1 MKKGISCMICA
12 LLLVGCMAGCGST
25 GGKSGSGN
33 GIKIMMSL
41 SQGDDFRNTI
51 VEQAKKTA
59 QEKGAT
65 LDVYD
70 EDGSLESQVEHIK
83 QAVKEKY
90 DVILCGPVNADTA
103 LELESLADGIPVIFY
118 NSCPDA
124 SYLEAGKY
132 MYVGSDENVAGKY
145 QAEYILDKFSSSDE
159 INVAI
164 FKEPKNHSATKG
176 RTGALKDTLNASGK
190 KINYVFEDNA
200 DWDQATAQKMFE
212 LFLKTGQSCDVVACN
227 NDSMA
232 MGIVDACKEAGING
246 MPILGID
253 ATAGGCAAI
262 ESGDMAF
269 TVYQSGTGQGKMA
282 IETAIAIVNGS
293 DVTKLEGATK
303 DGLYVW
309 VPFEKVDS
317 SNVKNYE

>member
-164 FKEPKNHSATKG
+164 FKGPKNHSATKG

-200 DWDQATAQKMFE
+200 DWDQAT
-212 LFLKTGQSCDVVACN
+212 
-227 NDSMA
+227 
-232 MGIVDACKEAGING
+232 ACKEAGING

>member
-1 MKKGISCMICA
+1 MICA

-25 GGKSGSGN
+25 GKKSGSGD
-33 GIKIMMSL
+33 GIKIMLSL
-41 SQGDDFRNTI
+41 SQTDDFRNTI

-59 QEKGAT
+59 KEKGAT
-65 LDVYD
+65 LDVFD
-70 EDGSLESQVEHIK
+70 EEGSMESQVAHIK
-83 QAVKEKY
+83 QAAKEKY

-103 LELESLADGIPVIFY
+103 LELESLADEIPIIFY
-118 NSCPDA
+118 NSCPDE
-124 SYLEAGKY
+124 SYLESGKY
-132 MYVGSDENVAGKY
+132 MYVGSDEKVAGKY

-164 FKEPKNHSATKG
+164 LKGPKNHSGTKG
-176 RTGALKDTLNASGK
+176 RTGALKNTLNASGK

-200 DWDQATAQKMFE
+200 DWDQATAQQMFE
-212 LFLKTGQSCDVVACN
+212 LFLKTGQPCDVVACN
-227 NDSMA
+227 NDAMA
-232 MGIVDACKEAGING
+232 LGIVDACKEAGINDI
-246 MPILGID
+246 PILGID

-269 TVYQSGTGQGKMA
+269 TVYQSGAGQGKMA
-282 IETAIAIVNGS
+282 VETAIAVVNGS
-293 DVTKLEGATK
+293 DVTKLDGATK

-317 SNVKNYE
+317 SNVKDYE

>member
-1 MKKGISCMICA
+1 MKKVISCMICA

-83 QAVKEKY
+83 QAAKEKY

-145 QAEYILDKFSSSDE
+145 QAEYILDKFASADE
-159 INVAI
+159 INVVLL
-164 FKEPKNHSATKG
+164 KGPKKHSATKG
-176 RTGALKDTLNASGK
+176 RSESLKDTLNASGK

-200 DWDQATAQKMFE
+200 DWEQDRAKEMFNI
-212 LFLKTGQSCDVVACN
+212 FLKTGQKCDVAVCN

-232 MGIVDACKEAGING
+232 LGIIDACDAAGISDVTV
-246 MPILGID
+246 LGID
-253 ATAGGCAAI
+253 ATADGCKAI
-262 ESGDMAF
+262 EDGKMDF
-269 TVYQSGTGQGKMA
+269 TVYQSAVGQGESA
-282 IETAIAIVNGS
+282 VYAAIALATGK
-293 DVTKLEGATK
+293 DVTTLEGATA

>member
-90 DVILCGPVNADTA
+90 DVILSPAAPTTAPKIGDSLSDPLKMYLGDIYTISVNLAGLPGMTVPCGTDKNGLPIGLQLIADCFNEKKMIQTA
-103 LELESLADGIPVIFY
+103 YTYE
-118 NSCPDA
+118 
-124 SYLEAGKY
+124 
-132 MYVGSDENVAGKY
+132 
-145 QAEYILDKFSSSDE
+145 QA
-159 INVAI
+159 
-164 FKEPKNHSATKG
+164 
-176 RTGALKDTLNASGK
+176 
-190 KINYVFEDNA
+190 
-200 DWDQATAQKMFE
+200 
-212 LFLKTGQSCDVVACN
+212 
-227 NDSMA
+227 
-232 MGIVDACKEAGING
+232 KEA
-246 MPILGID
+246 
-253 ATAGGCAAI
+253 
-262 ESGDMAF
+262 E
-269 TVYQSGTGQGKMA
+269 
-282 IETAIAIVNGS
+282 
-293 DVTKLEGATK
+293 
-303 DGLYVW
+303 
-309 VPFEKVDS
+309 
-317 SNVKNYE
+317 

>member
-1 MKKGISCMICA
+1 MKKVISCMICA
-12 LLLVGCMAGCGST
+12 LLLVVCMAGCGST
-25 GGKSGSGN
+25 RGKSGSGN

-103 LELESLADGIPVIFY
+103 LELESFADGIPVIFY

-145 QAEYILDKFSSSDE
+145 QAEYILDKYSSSDE

-164 FKEPKNHSATKG
+164 FKGPKNHSATKG

-227 NDSMA
+227 NDTMA

-269 TVYQSGTGQGKMA
+269 TVYQSGAGQGKMV
-282 IETAIAIVNGS
+282 IETAVAVANGS

-303 DGLYVW
+303 DGLYESCVH
-309 VPFEKVDS
+309 FGIIKKV
-317 SNVKNYE
+317 